1 MLTLTC
7 NCCSLAFQIN
17 LARFILIRFAGNKSH
32 LQLVLSLE
40 IHEGALMVTLTAGIV
55 ATAEVKIEGNNYWQ
69 PLQTS
74 SADRIVLRVAGI
86 RFRGSVSDCNN
97 AMQRLFYQVNILS
110 SLVTSLVH
118 SMNYLSPFLSEYVVP
133 RPGKLCS
140 PLHKS

>member
-55 ATAEVKIEGNNYWQ
+55 ATAEVKIEGNNCWQ